1 MGTAVVI
8 PARFG
13 SQRLP
18 GKPLL
23 SRTGKPLIQHV
34 YQQVMKAQLPD
45 AVVVATDDRR
55 IYDAVRA
62 FGGKVLMTSS
72 THASGTDRVAEVA
85 RSLPHSYFVNVQG
98 DEPELDPALIDRV
111 AKALTSD
118 RQADWVTAVRPCR
131 GSADLE
137 NPAVVKVVADK
148 AGYALYFSRSVIPH
162 ARGKDSGIPAKALV
176 HVGIYGFRREALL
189 KFASLT
195 PSPLEQ
201 CEKLEQLRALENRMR
216 IRLVETPRA
225 PRSID
230 TPEDYRAFLARWGKR
245 YKRARP

>member
-23 SRTGKPLIQHV
+23 SKTGKPLIQHV
-34 YQQVMKAQLPD
+34 YERVRKARLPD
-45 AVVVATDDRR
+45 VVVVATDDRR
-55 IYDAVRA
+55 IHDAVRA
-62 FGGKVLMTSS
+62 FGGRVVMTSS
-72 THASGTDRVAEVA
+72 AHASGTDRVAEVA
-85 RSLPHSYFVNVQG
+85 RTLPHARFINVQG
-98 DEPELDPALIDRV
+98 DEPEIDPALIDRV
-111 AKALTSD
+111 AKTLRDD
-118 RQADWVTAVRPCR
+118 RSADWVTAVRPVR
-131 GSADLE
+131 GTTELG
-137 NPAVVKVVADK
+137 NPATVKVVADK

-162 ARGKDSGIPAKALV
+162 ARGRGIPTKALL

-189 KFASLT
+189 KFSALG

-201 CEKLEQLRALENRMR
+201 VEKLEQLRALENGMR
-216 IRLVETPRA
+216 IRLVETRRTSA
-225 PRSID
+225 SID
-230 TPEDYRAFLARWGKR
+230 TPEDYRAFVNR